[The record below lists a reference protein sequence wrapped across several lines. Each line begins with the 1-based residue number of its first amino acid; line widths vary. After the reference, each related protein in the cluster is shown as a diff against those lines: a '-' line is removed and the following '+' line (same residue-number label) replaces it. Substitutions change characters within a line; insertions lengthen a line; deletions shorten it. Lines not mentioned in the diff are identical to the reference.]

1 MDLMTVLA
9 WIVLGLIAGF
19 LANLIVNKG
28 GGGLVSSIIL
38 GIVGAVVGG
47 FLSTQLGGPAVTGFN
62 LTSVVVATVGAI
74 VVLVVYHLLMRGRRR
89 VT

>member
-19 LANLIVNKG
+19 LANMIVNKG

-62 LTSVVVATVGAI
+62 ITSVIVATVGAI
-74 VVLVVYHLLMRGRRR
+74 VVLVLYHLLMRGRRR
-89 VT
+89 AG